1 MRYTSMMNKG
11 IPALLFSILIVVSA
25 SFTLVQ
31 GSFKDQ
37 QKRYPRVRTAY
48 SEKLNLIDRELS
60 EKGLSTDKIEVY
72 LRVFKFEKELELWGR
87 NKGDN
92 EFKKIKTFDV
102 CNTSGH
108 LGPKRKQ
115 GDFQIPEGFYH
126 IDRFNPSS
134 NFYLSMGINYPNRSD
149 RILGVKYN
157 LGGDIFIH
165 GACVTIGCVPITDN
179 LIKELYVYCVEAK
192 NNGQQKIPVTI
203 FPAKMTN
210 KKYDLMKEEFA
221 GKSDHLALWKSLK
234 KGFDYFNA
242 NHKLPS
248 IQFLDNGQYKVI
260 KNN

>member
-1 MRYTSMMNKG
+1 MQIKR
-11 IPALLFSILIVVSA
+11 IILALTLILALFIV
-25 SFTLVQ
+25 SFTWVQ
-31 GSFKDQ
+31 RSFKDD

-48 SEKLNLIDRELS
+48 AEKFDIINNKLS
-60 EKGLSTDKIEVY
+60 SKSLSNEKIEIY

-87 NKGDN
+87 NKGAV
-92 EFKKIKTFDV
+92 EFKKIKTFEV
-102 CNTSGH
+102 CNTSGN

-149 RILGVKYN
+149 RILGEKGN

-165 GACVTIGCVPITDN
+165 GACVTIGCVPITDD

-203 FPAKMTN
+203 FPAKMTEE
-210 KKYDLMKEEFA
+210 KYKVMCEEY
-221 GKSDHLALWKSLK
+221 KDKTDELALWKSLK
-234 KGFDYFNA
+234 KGYDYFNSSK
-242 NHKLPS
+242 KLPS
-248 IQFLDNGQYKVI
+248 IGFLDNGQYNVI